1 MNARS
6 RPSLRRPSPQQSAL
20 SNPTM
25 TQLWRSVMTENTQ
38 IPAAQ
43 NVNENPSK
51 RTEAHRNDLKGTKLD
66 NSNRALNSR

>member
-1 MNARS
+1 
-6 RPSLRRPSPQQSAL
+6 
-20 SNPTM
+20 
-25 TQLWRSVMTENTQ
+25 MTENTQ